1 MNFGQFLSNAGATA
15 TSMRAAE
22 ESERVA
28 QENQLKIEEQNRFA
42 AFKAKMAQD
51 AARQRPQ
58 VSAPQF
64 QTTLD
69 PASFSQSDRLPVDVL
84 PPPAA
89 APAPAPAPAVPVS
102 AAPAANEGLGLR
114 RMSPEEVAR
123 LQQQQAGNLPAT
135 GMSQYEF
142 QSLTPTE
149 RLRRLQIEND
159 QRRIN
164 VLAAATGKIPAAA
177 ADIPAAFYQGAT
189 TLLEQGAN
197 AIGIPRFGR
206 ALGIYDPDVTRVE
219 IPKFS
224 SATPNYDK
232 IRQIEIDNQ
241 PLTEAQFL
249 EQLKK
254 QDTKKIKQVQEKQT
268 REKQAAP
275 TKPNKTAL
283 SYDNKVTPYDALI
296 QQSAI
301 QYGIDPVVF
310 KRLLGT
316 ESSFNPTAVSP
327 RGEKYGLGI
336 AQIASSHGLSREQM
350 LDPNIAIPAGAQIFA
365 AMLKQA
371 GGNYELAL
379 QRYKGASSE
388 KGKAAMAG
396 PISIILSGLVPSAQ
410 AAPPAAV
417 AAAVAPAAV
426 APAAVAPAAV
436 APAAVAPAAVAP
448 AAVAPAAVAPAA
460 VAPAAV
466 APAAPPAAAPAAA
479 APAAAVPAT
488 ATVVRTDADFYLGN
502 PQSIPYEYQQLTR
515 AYQQV
520 ASQAQEQ
527 ANLVTQQRNETA
539 RLAQMYM
546 QSGTTAGIDTAMRM
560 RDAINNYD
568 IELLKLKQGVSNEQ
582 LKVTQGRVYLE
593 GMQGLQELALT
604 NDPRRLASVW
614 SQYAGV
620 PIGIQPRSDGTFN
633 IMVNGKKT
641 KEGVTP
647 AELSNNARLAF
658 DQTYRQQQAAAGAEM
673 NKFMTQERYKSMLT
687 IQQGN
692 AAELAKMIREI
703 SVENTKGNNAQ
714 ALEWAKANFGW
725 DIKPT
730 GAGDG
735 TLIIRPP
742 NGAPYVYNP
751 AGTTV
756 KIDNIEIK
764 SNAAQL
770 ISGLPIPTQQR
781 LNAVR

>member
-1 MNFGQFLSNAGATA
+1 L
-15 TSMRAAE
+15 
-22 ESERVA
+22 
-28 QENQLKIEEQNRFA
+28 L
-42 AFKAKMAQD
+42 
-51 AARQRPQ
+51 
-58 VSAPQF
+58 
-64 QTTLD
+64 
-69 PASFSQSDRLPVDVL
+69 LPLLLL
-84 PPPAA
+84 P
-89 APAPAPAPAVPVS
+89 
-102 AAPAANEGLGLR
+102 LL
-114 RMSPEEVAR
+114 
-123 LQQQQAGNLPAT
+123 LLP
-135 GMSQYEF
+135 
-142 QSLTPTE
+142 
-149 RLRRLQIEND
+149 
-159 QRRIN
+159 
-164 VLAAATGKIPAAA
+164 
-177 ADIPAAFYQGAT
+177 
-189 TLLEQGAN
+189 LLLLP
-197 AIGIPRFGR
+197 I
-206 ALGIYDPDVTRVE
+206 LLL
-219 IPKFS
+219 
-224 SATPNYDK
+224 
-232 IRQIEIDNQ
+232 
-241 PLTEAQFL
+241 PL
-249 EQLKK
+249 
-254 QDTKKIKQVQEKQT
+254 
-268 REKQAAP
+268 
-275 TKPNKTAL
+275 
-283 SYDNKVTPYDALI
+283 
-296 QQSAI
+296 
-301 QYGIDPVVF
+301 
-310 KRLLGT
+310 LL
-316 ESSFNPTAVSP
+316 PLLLLP
-327 RGEKYGLGI
+327 L
-336 AQIASSHGLSREQM
+336 L
-350 LDPNIAIPAGAQIFA
+350 
-365 AMLKQA
+365 
-371 GGNYELAL
+371 
-379 QRYKGASSE
+379 
-388 KGKAAMAG
+388 
-396 PISIILSGLVPSAQ
+396 
-410 AAPPAAV
+410 
-417 AAAVAPAAV
+417 
-426 APAAVAPAAV
+426 
-436 APAAVAPAAVAP
+436 
-448 AAVAPAAVAPAA
+448 
-460 VAPAAV
+460 
-466 APAAPPAAAPAAA
+466 

-673 NKFMTQERYKSMLT
+673 NKFMTQERYKSMLA

-692 AAELAKMIREI
+692 ATELAKMIREI
-703 SVENTKGNNAQ
+703 TVENTKNNGAL

>member
-1 MNFGQFLSNAGATA
+1 MNLGQFLSGAGIASESIRQT
-15 TSMRAAE
+15 E
-22 ESERVA
+22 EAERVA
-28 QENQLKIEEQNRFA
+28 RENQLKIEEQNRFA

-58 VSAPQF
+58 VLAPQF
-64 QTTLD
+64 LQNVSPT
-69 PASFSQSDRLPVDVL
+69 PFNQSQQFPVDVV
-84 PPPAA
+84 
-89 APAPAPAPAVPVS
+89 PAPAAPT
-102 AAPAANEGLGLR
+102 AAPAAVAPPVAPVNEGLGVR
-114 RMSPEEVAR
+114 RMTPDEIAR
-123 LQQQQAGNLPAT
+123 LRQDPYAVGSNQPAMTPSEIQRERDRLALLKAPTAALDVIQSPAAMGLNVFGSAVSGAQNFAGRVVNA
-135 GMSQYEF
+135 
-142 QSLTPTE
+142 
-149 RLRRLQIEND
+149 I
-159 QRRIN
+159 
-164 VLAAATGKIPAAA
+164 TGKEVLPTDTQYPTYSISP
-177 ADIPAAFYQGAT
+177 F
-189 TLLEQGAN
+189 
-197 AIGIPRFGR
+197 
-206 ALGIYDPDVTRVE
+206 
-219 IPKFS
+219 
-224 SATPNYDK
+224 YDK
-232 IRQIEIDNQ
+232 YVRAPEQKLDARVQDAQRFKELKDRA
-241 PLTEAQFL
+241 EAF
-249 EQLKK
+249 K
-254 QDTKKIKQVQEKQT
+254 T
-268 REKQAAP
+268 AP
-275 TKPNKTAL
+275 TKPSKTAL
-283 SYDNKVTPYDALI
+283 SYDNKVTPYDAVI

-327 RGEKYGLGI
+327 RGEKFGLGI
-336 AQIASSHGLSREQM
+336 AQIAAVHGLSREQM
-350 LDPNIAIPAGAQIFA
+350 LDPNVAIPAGAQIFA
-365 AMLKQA
+365 EILKQA

-396 PISIILSGLVPSAQ
+396 PIATILSGLIPSAQ
-410 AAPPAAV
+410 AATPIPT
-417 AAAVAPAAV
+417 
-426 APAAVAPAAV
+426 
-436 APAAVAPAAVAP
+436 
-448 AAVAPAAVAPAA
+448 
-460 VAPAAV
+460 
-466 APAAPPAAAPAAA
+466 AAAPTAA
-479 APAAAVPAT
+479 APTAA
-488 ATVVRTDADFYLGN
+488 VVRTDADFYLAN
-502 PQSIPYEYQQLTR
+502 PQSIPYEYQRLTQ

-658 DQTYRQQQAAAGAEM
+658 DQTYRQQQSAAGAEM
-673 NKFMTQERYKSMLT
+673 NKFMSQERYKTMLK
-687 IQQGN
+687 IQEGN
-692 AAELAKMIREI
+692 AAELGKMIREI

-735 TLIIRPP
+735 TIIIRPP

-751 AGTTV
+751 AGKTIEIDGV
-756 KIDNIEIK
+756 KIQ
-764 SNAAQL
+764 SNSAQL

>member
-69 PASFSQSDRLPVDVL
+69 PASFSQSDRLPVDVI

-89 APAPAPAPAVPVS
+89 APVAAPAPDVS
-102 AAPAANEGLGLR
+102 SSLR
-114 RMSPEEVAR
+114 RMSPDEVAR
-123 LQQQQAGNLPAT
+123 LTNPPPYGQNVTNPNFSEFDYKRISDAANFHRLKIKGFEENLT
-135 GMSQYEF
+135 KS
-142 QSLTPTE
+142 TNPTE
-149 RLRRLQIEND
+149 RSRIQQFLDNEKRL
-159 QRRIN
+159 
-164 VLAAATGKIPAAA
+164 LAGNEA
-177 ADIPAAFYQGAT
+177 
-189 TLLEQGAN
+189 
-197 AIGIPRFGR
+197 
-206 ALGIYDPDVTRVE
+206 ALGRMQPPTIPFGLEGRN
-219 IPKFS
+219 IPPPKFVPPKPDK
-224 SATPNYDK
+224 TTQYD
-232 IRQIEIDNQ
+232 
-241 PLTEAQFL
+241 
-249 EQLKK
+249 
-254 QDTKKIKQVQEKQT
+254 
-268 REKQAAP
+268 
-275 TKPNKTAL
+275 
-283 SYDNKVTPYDALI
+283 SKVTPYDALI

-327 RGEKYGLGI
+327 RGEKFGLGI

-365 AMLKQA
+365 AMLNKA

-410 AAPPAAV
+410 AAPPAA
-417 AAAVAPAAV
+417 AAPAAV
-426 APAAVAPAAV
+426 
-436 APAAVAPAAVAP
+436 
-448 AAVAPAAVAPAA
+448 
-460 VAPAAV
+460 
-466 APAAPPAAAPAAA
+466 AAPAAA
-479 APAAAVPAT
+479 APAAAAPAT

-502 PQSIPYEYQQLTR
+502 PQSIPYEYQQLSR

-520 ASQAQEQ
+520 ATQAQEQ

-546 QSGTTAGIDTAMRM
+546 QSGTTTGIDTAMKM
-560 RDAINNYD
+560 RDVVNNYD
-568 IELLKLKQGVSNEQ
+568 IELLKLKQGISNEQ

-673 NKFMTQERYKSMLT
+673 NKFMSQERYKSMLT

-703 SVENTKGNNAQ
+703 AVENTKGNNAQ

>member
-1 MNFGQFLSNAGATA
+1 MSIGQFLGNAGVVGTR
-15 TSMRAAE
+15 MRAAE

-28 QENQLKIEEQNRFA
+28 RENQLKIEEQNRQAIINQRA
-42 AFKAKMAQD
+42 AAEYASRRPSIQVPAFLTQSMATAPMSMG
-51 AARQRPQ
+51 AA
-58 VSAPQF
+58 
-64 QTTLD
+64 
-69 PASFSQSDRLPVDVL
+69 
-84 PPPAA
+84 PPAA
-89 APAPAPAPAVPVS
+89 APAPAPAVPVS

-410 AAPPAAV
+410 AAP
-417 AAAVAPAAV
+417 
-426 APAAVAPAAV
+426 
-436 APAAVAPAAVAP
+436 
-448 AAVAPAAVAPAA
+448 
-460 VAPAAV
+460 
-466 APAAPPAAAPAAA
+466 AAAPAAA
-479 APAAAVPAT
+479 PEILEVPTNKARNMEM
-488 ATVVRTDADFYLGN
+488 AEYYLGD
-502 PQSIPYEYQQLTR
+502 PESIPYEIQQLNQVAQQQAAVLTQR
-515 AYQQV
+515 RNDAARLQQIYGSGGTAAGLKAAEEMQNTIDKFDDALLGLQQQV
-520 ASQAQEQ
+520 
-527 ANLVTQQRNETA
+527 TQ
-539 RLAQMYM
+539 
-546 QSGTTAGIDTAMRM
+546 
-560 RDAINNYD
+560 
-568 IELLKLKQGVSNEQ
+568 KQ
-582 LKVTQGRVYLE
+582 LYLQ
-593 GMQGLQELALT
+593 GMQGLRELAIA
-604 NDPRRLASVW
+604 NDPRRLAGVL
-614 SQYAGV
+614 SQTLGV
-620 PIGIQPRSDGTFN
+620 PVGIQPRPDGLYNYF
-633 IMVNGKKT
+633 VNGKKT
-641 KEGVTP
+641 RDGISP
-647 AELSNNARLAF
+647 GQLAEMALRDFNPEAR
-658 DQTYRQQQAAAGAEM
+658 AAAAASAALE
-673 NKFMTQERYKSMLT
+673 NELALKLKYDPQRDTAKYKA
-687 IQQGN
+687 
-692 AAELAKMIREI
+692 AAELQKAVIDGEYKLAEERAKQLGGKLTVDTSSGFAYFTRGREVFVI
-703 SVENTKGNNAQ
+703 
-714 ALEWAKANFGW
+714 
-725 DIKPT
+725 
-730 GAGDG
+730 
-735 TLIIRPP
+735 
-742 NGAPYVYNP
+742 NP
-751 AGTTV
+751 ADT
-756 KIDNIEIK
+756 KEEIGGQTITIGPR
-764 SNAAQL
+764 ARP
-770 ISGLPIPTQQR
+770 IGGLNTGR
-781 LNAVR
+781 

>member
-1 MNFGQFLSNAGATA
+1 MNLGQFLSNAGATA

-28 QENQLKIEEQNRFA
+28 QENQLKIEEQNRLA

-69 PASFSQSDRLPVDVL
+69 SAPFSQSDRLSVDVL
-84 PPPAA
+84 PPPPAA
-89 APAPAPAPAVPVS
+89 APAPAPVPRVS
-102 AAPAANEGLGLR
+102 VPAAPAANDGLPMR
-114 RMSPEEVAR
+114 RMSPEEWAR
-123 LQQQQAGNLPAT
+123 LNQQAANRPTSA
-135 GMSQYEF
+135 MSQYEF
-142 QSLTPTE
+142 QSLTPAQ
-149 RLRRLQIEND
+149 RLRRLQDEND
-159 QRRIN
+159 RRALTRLDAN
-164 VLAAATGKIPAAA
+164 VAKPPAALFDVMALPYTGSA
-177 ADIPAAFYQGAT
+177 A
-189 TLLEQGAN
+189 LLEKGLN
-197 AIGIPRFGR
+197 AVDFARVGR
-206 ALGIYDPDVTRVE
+206 AAGFYDPDVTSVT
-219 IPKFS
+219 IPGAES
-224 SATPNYDK
+224 ITPFYD
-232 IRQIEIDNQ
+232 RLRRAENANQ
-241 PLTEAQFL
+241 PLTEKQLL
-249 EQLKK
+249 EQLKE
-254 QDTKKIKQVQEKQT
+254 QDAKTIKRVQAAP
-268 REKQAAP
+268 AAP

-327 RGEKYGLGI
+327 RGEKFGLGI
-336 AQIASSHGLSREQM
+336 AQIASSHGLSREQR

-371 GGNYELAL
+371 GGDYELAL

-396 PISIILSGLVPSAQ
+396 PIDIILSGLVSSAQ
-410 AAPPAAV
+410 AAPPPATAVRPGGNMTEAQIAALQTDPLALNKNPPAP
-417 AAAVAPAAV
+417 AAAPAAAPVAPA
-426 APAAVAPAAV
+426 PA
-436 APAAVAPAAVAP
+436 
-448 AAVAPAAVAPAA
+448 
-460 VAPAAV
+460 
-466 APAAPPAAAPAAA
+466 PAAAPAAA
-479 APAAAVPAT
+479 AAPAT

-502 PQSIPYEYQQLTR
+502 PQSIPYEYQKLSQT
-515 AYQQV
+515 YQQV

-546 QSGTTAGIDTAMRM
+546 QSGTSTGIDTAMRM
-560 RDAINNYD
+560 RDVVNNYD

-620 PIGIQPRSDGTFN
+620 PVGIQPRSDGTFN

-673 NKFMTQERYKSMLT
+673 NKFMTQERYKSMLA

-692 AAELAKMIREI
+692 ATELAKMIREI
-703 SVENTKGNNAQ
+703 TVENTKNNGAL

-742 NGAPYVYNP
+742 NSAPYVYNP

-770 ISGLPIPTQQR
+770 ISGLPVPTQQR